1 MPWEI
6 PSRHSLYDRERR
18 SLVSMKGPPLE
29 IKGLSKRFGAR
40 HAVENLDIT
49 LQRGECLGLL
59 GPNGAGKSTTIKMLL
74 GLATPTSGSIRIF
87 GLDIATHSRRIKRR
101 MGVVPQN
108 DNLDPDLTVEENLFT
123 YASYFGLKKRDVM
136 ERITSL
142 LDFIAMENRRKE
154 IIQHLSGGQ
163 RRRLLLARALI
174 NDPDI
179 LILDEPTVGL
189 DPQARKLIWERLSG
203 LAEQGVTMLVTSH
216 YIEEIEVLADNII
229 IIDKGRSVVQGNPS
243 SLVKEYVG
251 DYVVKVSGEKDD
263 LSDILHK
270 AEECGMDTEV
280 DGRNLYIYMKNMCSE
295 LDSLLLSHTHFFRRP
310 ANLEDVFLRLTGR
323 TLRES

>member
-1 MPWEI
+1 MI
-6 PSRHSLYDRERR
+6 
-18 SLVSMKGPPLE
+18 
-29 IKGLSKRFGAR
+29 
-40 HAVENLDIT
+40 
-49 LQRGECLGLL
+49 
-59 GPNGAGKSTTIKMLL
+59 L

-87 GLDIATHSRRIKRR
+87 GLDMAVHSRKIKRR

-123 YASYFGLKKRDVM
+123 YASYFGIKKRDVL
-136 ERITSL
+136 ERISSL
-142 LDFIAMENRRKE
+142 LHFIAMENRRNE

-189 DPQARKLIWERLSG
+189 DPQARKLIWDRLAG
-203 LAEQGVTMLVTSH
+203 LSEQGVTMLVTSH
-216 YIEEIEVLADNII
+216 YIEEIEVLADDII
-229 IIDKGRSVVQGNPS
+229 IIDRGRSVVQGNPS
-243 SLVKEYVG
+243 SLVKQYVG
-251 DYVVKVSGEKDD
+251 DYVVKVSGEQED
-263 LSDILHK
+263 LSDILKK

-295 LDSLLLSHTHFFRRP
+295 LDSMLLSHSHFFRRP

-323 TLRES
+323 ALRES